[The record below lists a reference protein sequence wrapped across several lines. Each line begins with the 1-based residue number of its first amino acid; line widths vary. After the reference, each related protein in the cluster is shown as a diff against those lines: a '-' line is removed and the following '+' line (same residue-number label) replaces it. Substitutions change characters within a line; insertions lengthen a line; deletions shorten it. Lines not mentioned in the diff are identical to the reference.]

1 VLPVNLFKQL
11 IFFEVRIMSSNE
23 SITLTPAKH
32 DKLGIYHCDVVTE
45 GRIAVAG
52 EPRDIADGETI
63 YFERCNISATRN
75 GSDYTFS
82 RGQEIEL
89 AKAS

>member
-1 VLPVNLFKQL
+1 
-11 IFFEVRIMSSNE
+11 MSSNE

-32 DKLGIYHCDVVTE
+32 DKLGVYHCDVVTE

-82 RGQEIEL
+82 RGQEAEL

>member
-1 VLPVNLFKQL
+1 
-11 IFFEVRIMSSNE
+11 MSSEE

-32 DKLGIYHCDVVTE
+32 AKLGIYHCDVVTE
-45 GRIAVAG
+45 GRISVAG
-52 EPRDIADGETI
+52 APRDIADGESL
-63 YFERCNISATRN
+63 YFEHCNITASRN
-75 GSDYTFS
+75 GSEYTFS